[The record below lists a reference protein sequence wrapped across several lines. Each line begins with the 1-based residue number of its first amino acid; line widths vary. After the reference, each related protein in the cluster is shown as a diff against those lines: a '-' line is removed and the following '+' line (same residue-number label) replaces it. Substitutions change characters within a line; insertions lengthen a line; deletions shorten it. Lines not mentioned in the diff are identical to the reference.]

1 MRVPVVPIAEVQ
13 ADHCGR
19 PIRDCIDRAIAC
31 VGEGRGHDL
40 EGGAA

>member
-1 MRVPVVPIAEVQ
+1 MRVPVAPIAEQQ
-13 ADHCGR
+13 AEPCGCLM
-19 PIRDCIDRAIAC
+19 RDCIDRAIAC